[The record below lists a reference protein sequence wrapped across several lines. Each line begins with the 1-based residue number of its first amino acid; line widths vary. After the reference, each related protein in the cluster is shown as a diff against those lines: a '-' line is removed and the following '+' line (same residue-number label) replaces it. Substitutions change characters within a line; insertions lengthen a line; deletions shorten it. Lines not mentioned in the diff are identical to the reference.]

1 MTLLEREIWD
11 RLMAELAGDVDPSAR
26 RANLL
31 VSGIALA
38 HTRGRILRIGDA
50 RLVIDG
56 ETTPCE
62 RMDEA
67 LPGLQAAMRR
77 DWGGGVFA
85 QVLTGGNVRVGDRIE
100 WESAF
105 GWWLVVGGLVG
116 NQTAV
121 RPSIQGGIM
130 RRVIAVVAC
139 WPHRHVHR
147 AHRAGASNA
156 GSGNA
161 RSTTG
166 AHSLAQYR
174 SATVPHP

>member
-1 MTLLEREIWD
+1 MSEAPTGRLDGIFVKRAHRGPMDPVDEAQLEAGRGLIGNVDRSRRRQVTLLEREVWD
-11 RLMAELAGDVDPSAR
+11 RLMAELAGDVDPAAR

-38 HTRGRILRIGDA
+38 QTRGRILRIGAA

-77 DWGGGVFA
+77 DWSGGVFA

-100 WESAF
+100 WES
-105 GWWLVVGGLVG
+105 LSDGG
-116 NQTAV
+116 
-121 RPSIQGGIM
+121 
-130 RRVIAVVAC
+130 
-139 WPHRHVHR
+139 
-147 AHRAGASNA
+147 
-156 GSGNA
+156 
-161 RSTTG
+161 
-166 AHSLAQYR
+166 
-174 SATVPHP
+174 